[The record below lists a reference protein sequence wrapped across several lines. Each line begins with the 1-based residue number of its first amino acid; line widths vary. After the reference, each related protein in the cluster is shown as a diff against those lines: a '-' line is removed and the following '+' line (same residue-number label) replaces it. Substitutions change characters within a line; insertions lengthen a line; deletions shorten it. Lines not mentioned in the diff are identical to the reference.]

1 MEIILLR
8 RVEKLGQ
15 MGEIVKVAPGFFR
28 NFLFPRGFAD
38 RATKDRIAQFEEQK
52 AVIEAQNI
60 KERQEA
66 EKIAARM
73 EGTTL
78 NFIRSA
84 GETGHL
90 YGSIR
95 TSDVVAAMAD
105 AKFDVS
111 RNQIVIETPI
121 KTLGVHTVYLVLHPE
136 VKMPLTLNIALSE
149 AEADA
154 QLKAYKNERPET
166 EEVKID

>member
-15 MGEIVKVAPGFFR
+15 MGDIVKVAPGFFR

-38 RATKDRIAQFEEQK
+38 RATKDRIQQFEEQK
-52 AVIEAQNI
+52 AVIEAQNL

-66 EKIAARM
+66 EKIAAKM
-73 EGTTL
+73 EGTIL
-78 NFIRSA
+78 NFVRSA

-95 TSDVVAAMAD
+95 TSDIVAAMAD

-136 VKMPLTLNIALSE
+136 VKLPLTLNIALSDEE
-149 AEADA
+149 AEA
-154 QLKAYKNERPET
+154 QLKEYKSEKTASEGS
-166 EEVKID
+166 DA

>member
-15 MGEIVKVAPGFFR
+15 MGDIVNVAPGFFR

-38 RATKDRIAQFEEQK
+38 RATKDRIDQFQAQRAQ
-52 AVIEAQNI
+52 IEAQNL

-66 EKIAARM
+66 EKVATKM
-73 EGTTL
+73 EGIVL
-78 NFIRSA
+78 NFVRSA

-95 TSDVVAAMAD
+95 TTDIVAAMAD
-105 AKFDVS
+105 QKFDVS
-111 RNQIVIETPI
+111 RNQIVIENPI
-121 KTLGVHTVYLVLHPE
+121 KTLGIHTAYLVLHPE
-136 VKMPLTLNIALSE
+136 VKVPLTLNIALSDEE
-149 AEADA
+149 AQA
-154 QLKAYKNERPET
+154 QLQAQANEPQGS
-166 EEVKID
+166 EENQA